1 MNKSIPIPSYDFSK
15 YIDNDILNY
24 ALSNGIID
32 LDSVHESYMASKLE
46 KVKKLHPYSVTPP
59 SDSNNRWQIYF
70 KGLDGKRK
78 LIRAQTEE
86 ELWKKLIPLYSSSL
100 YIEKKTFYKL
110 YLEWLDYKSAICNS
124 KNTILRHKQHYRKYF
139 KNSILNNM
147 ELHRVNEIILEKE
160 CNRIIREF
168 NLSRKEWTN
177 AKTILKGMFT
187 YALRKKYIKE
197 NPLDAVQILVKF
209 KQVVKKTGKSETY
222 NTEELDQLN
231 AYLDE
236 KFLKTQDLSFMAV
249 KLNFLMGLRV
259 GELVAIKWTDIC
271 DENQL
276 HIVREE
282 IRDQENGALE
292 VVEHTKTNTDR
303 FVALIPKALDILSK
317 IKHDGEYIFIRDGE
331 RITSRQINYVL
342 EKYAERKGVRTKRSH
357 KMRKTYASKLNANG
371 VLLDCIREQLGH
383 SNLQT
388 TLGYIYN
395 PLTEK
400 ETYDLITKALQLI
413 CIQVYSKSP

>member
-1 MNKSIPIPSYDFSK
+1 MTGTYSNQINDFSK
-15 YIDNDILNY
+15 YVDNDILNY
-24 ALSNGIID
+24 ALANGIID
-32 LDSVHESYMASKLE
+32 LDSVHESYMASKVD
-46 KVKKLHPYSVTPP
+46 KIKKLHPYTVTPP
-59 SDSNNRWQIYF
+59 CDSNSRWQTYF

-78 LIRAQTEE
+78 LIRAQSEE

-100 YIEKKTFYKL
+100 YLEKKTFYKL

-124 KNTILRHKQHYRKYF
+124 KNTILRHRQHYRKYF
-139 KNSILNNM
+139 ENSILHNM
-147 ELHRVNEIILEKE
+147 ELHRVNEIVLEKE
-160 CNRIIREF
+160 CNRIVREF

-187 YALRKKYIKE
+187 YAVRQKYLKE

-222 NTEELDQLN
+222 NTEELEQIN
-231 AYLDE
+231 QYLDKKYSE
-236 KFLKTQDLSFMAV
+236 TGDLSFMAV
-249 KLNFLMGLRV
+249 KLNFLIGLRV
-259 GELVAIKWTDIC
+259 GELVALKWTDIC
-271 DENQL
+271 DENHL

-282 IRDQENGALE
+282 IRDQATGALE

-303 FVALIPKALDILSK
+303 FVVLVPKALDILSK
-317 IKHDGEYIFIRDGE
+317 IKHDGEYIFIRNGE

-342 EKYAERKGVRTKRSH
+342 EKYAERNGVRTKSSH

-371 VLLDCIREQLGH
+371 VPLDCIREQLGH

-400 ETYDLITKALQLI
+400 ETYDLITKAL
-413 CIQVYSKSP
+413 

>member
-1 MNKSIPIPSYDFSK
+1 MTESHPIPIYDFSK

-24 ALSNGIID
+24 ALANGIID
-32 LDSVHESYMASKLE
+32 LDSVYENHMASKLQMT
-46 KVKKLHPYSVTPP
+46 KKLHPYSITPP
-59 SDSNNRWQIYF
+59 SDGNSRWQTYF

-78 LIRAQTEE
+78 LIRAQSEE

-100 YIEKKTFYKL
+100 YLEKMTFYKL
-110 YLEWLDYKSAICNS
+110 YLEWLDYKSAICSS
-124 KNTILRHKQHYRKYF
+124 KNTILRHRQHYRKYF
-139 KNSILNNM
+139 EDSILHNM
-147 ELHRVNEIILEKE
+147 ELHRVNEIVLEKE
-160 CNRIIREF
+160 CTRIVREF

-187 YALRKKYIKE
+187 YAIRKKYIKE

-222 NTEELDQLN
+222 NTEELEQIN
-231 AYLDE
+231 QYLDE
-236 KFLKTQDLSFMAV
+236 KFLETQDLSFMAV
-249 KLNFLMGLRV
+249 KLNFMMGLRV

-303 FVALIPKALDILSK
+303 FVVLVPKALDILSK
-317 IKHDGEYIFIRDGE
+317 IKHSGEYIFMRDGE

-342 EKYAERKGVRTKRSH
+342 EKYAERNGVRTKSSH

-371 VLLDCIREQLGH
+371 VPLDCIREQLGH

-400 ETYDLITKALQLI
+400 ETYDLITKAL
-413 CIQVYSKSP
+413 

>member
-1 MNKSIPIPSYDFSK
+1 M
-15 YIDNDILNY
+15 
-24 ALSNGIID
+24 
-32 LDSVHESYMASKLE
+32 
-46 KVKKLHPYSVTPP
+46 
-59 SDSNNRWQIYF
+59 
-70 KGLDGKRK
+70 
-78 LIRAQTEE
+78 
-86 ELWKKLIPLYSSSL
+86 
-100 YIEKKTFYKL
+100 TFYKL

-124 KNTILRHKQHYRKYF
+124 NNTILRHKQHYRKYF
-139 KNSILNNM
+139 ENSILHNM

-160 CNRIIREF
+160 CNRIVREF

-187 YALRKKYIKE
+187 YAIRRKYIKE
-197 NPLDAVQILVKF
+197 NPLDTVQILVKF

-222 NTEELDQLN
+222 NTEELEQLN
-231 AYLDE
+231 KYLDE
-236 KFLKTQDLSFMAV
+236 KFLETQDLSFMAV

-282 IRDQENGALE
+282 IRDQETGALE

-303 FVALIPKALDILSK
+303 FVVLVPKTLNILSK
-317 IKHDGEYIFIRDGE
+317 IKHDGEYIFMRDGE

-342 EKYAERKGVRTKRSH
+342 EKYAERNGVRTKSSH

-371 VLLDCIREQLGH
+371 VPLDCIREQLGH

-400 ETYDLITKALQLI
+400 ETYNLITKAL
-413 CIQVYSKSP
+413 

>member
-1 MNKSIPIPSYDFSK
+1 M
-15 YIDNDILNY
+15 
-24 ALSNGIID
+24 
-32 LDSVHESYMASKLE
+32 
-46 KVKKLHPYSVTPP
+46 
-59 SDSNNRWQIYF
+59 
-70 KGLDGKRK
+70 
-78 LIRAQTEE
+78 
-86 ELWKKLIPLYSSSL
+86 
-100 YIEKKTFYKL
+100 TFYKL

-124 KNTILRHKQHYRKYF
+124 KNTILRHRQHYRKYF
-139 KNSILNNM
+139 ENSILHNM
-147 ELHRVNEIILEKE
+147 ELHRVNEIVLEKE
-160 CNRIIREF
+160 CNRIVREF

-187 YALRKKYIKE
+187 YAIRKKYIKK

-209 KQVVKKTGKSETY
+209 KQVVKKTGKTETY
-222 NTEELDQLN
+222 NTEELEQLN
-231 AYLDE
+231 KYLDE
-236 KFLKTQDLSFMAV
+236 KFLETQDLSFIAV

-282 IRDQENGALE
+282 IRDQETGALE

-303 FVALIPKALDILSK
+303 FVVLVPKALNILSK
-317 IKHDGEYIFIRDGE
+317 IKHDGEYIFMRDGA

-342 EKYAERKGVRTKRSH
+342 EKYAERNGVRTKSSH

-371 VLLDCIREQLGH
+371 VPLDCIREQLGH

-400 ETYDLITKALQLI
+400 ETYDLITKAL
-413 CIQVYSKSP
+413 

>member
-1 MNKSIPIPSYDFSK
+1 
-15 YIDNDILNY
+15 
-24 ALSNGIID
+24 
-32 LDSVHESYMASKLE
+32 
-46 KVKKLHPYSVTPP
+46 
-59 SDSNNRWQIYF
+59 
-70 KGLDGKRK
+70 
-78 LIRAQTEE
+78 
-86 ELWKKLIPLYSSSL
+86 
-100 YIEKKTFYKL
+100 
-110 YLEWLDYKSAICNS
+110 
-124 KNTILRHKQHYRKYF
+124 
-139 KNSILNNM
+139 
-147 ELHRVNEIILEKE
+147 VNEIVLEKE
-160 CNRIIREF
+160 CNRIVREF

-187 YALRKKYIKE
+187 YAIRRKYIKE

-222 NTEELDQLN
+222 NTEELEQLN
-231 AYLDE
+231 KYLDE
-236 KFLKTQDLSFMAV
+236 KFLETQDPSFMAV

-282 IRDQENGALE
+282 IRDQETGALE

-303 FVALIPKALDILSK
+303 FVVLVPKTLNILSK
-317 IKHDGEYIFIRDGE
+317 IKHDGEYIFMRDGA

-342 EKYAERKGVRTKRSH
+342 EKYAERNGVRTKSSH

-371 VLLDCIREQLGH
+371 VPLDCIREQLGH

-400 ETYDLITKALQLI
+400 ETYDLITKAL
-413 CIQVYSKSP
+413 

>member
-1 MNKSIPIPSYDFSK
+1 MTGTYSNQINDFSK
-15 YIDNDILNY
+15 YVDNDILNY
-24 ALSNGIID
+24 ALANGIID
-32 LDSVHESYMASKLE
+32 LDSVHESYMASKVD
-46 KVKKLHPYSVTPP
+46 KIKKLHPYTVTPP
-59 SDSNNRWQIYF
+59 CDSNSRWQTYF

-78 LIRAQTEE
+78 LIRAQSEE

-100 YIEKKTFYKL
+100 YLEKKTFYKL

-124 KNTILRHKQHYRKYF
+124 KNTILRHRQHYRKYF
-139 KNSILNNM
+139 ENSILHNM
-147 ELHRVNEIILEKE
+147 ELHRVNEIVLEKE

-187 YALRKKYIKE
+187 YAVRQKYLKE

-222 NTEELDQLN
+222 NTEELEQIN
-231 AYLDE
+231 QYLDKKYSE
-236 KFLKTQDLSFMAV
+236 TGDLSFMAV
-249 KLNFLMGLRV
+249 KLNFLIGLRV
-259 GELVAIKWTDIC
+259 GELVALKWTDIF
-271 DENQL
+271 DENHL

-282 IRDQENGALE
+282 IRDQATGALE

-303 FVALIPKALDILSK
+303 FVVLVPKALDILSK
-317 IKHDGEYIFIRDGE
+317 IKHDGEYIFIRNGE

-342 EKYAERKGVRTKRSH
+342 EKYAERNGVRTKSSH

-371 VLLDCIREQLGH
+371 VPLDCIREQLGH

-400 ETYDLITKALQLI
+400 ETYDLITKAL
-413 CIQVYSKSP
+413 

>member
-1 MNKSIPIPSYDFSK
+1 MTGTYPNQINDYSK

-24 ALSNGIID
+24 ALANGIID
-32 LDSVHESYMASKLE
+32 LDSVHESYMASKVD
-46 KVKKLHPYSVTPP
+46 KIKKLHHYTVTPP
-59 SDSNNRWQIYF
+59 CDSNSRWQTYF

-78 LIRAQTEE
+78 LIRAQSEE

-124 KNTILRHKQHYRKYF
+124 KNTILRHRQHYRKYF
-139 KNSILNNM
+139 ENSILHNM
-147 ELHRVNEIILEKE
+147 ELHRVNEIVLEKE
-160 CNRIIREF
+160 CNRIVREF

-187 YALRKKYIKE
+187 YAIRRKYIKE

-222 NTEELDQLN
+222 NTEELKLLN
-231 AYLDE
+231 QYLDE
-236 KFLKTQDLSFMAV
+236 KFLETQDLSFMAV

-303 FVALIPKALDILSK
+303 FVVLVPKALNILSK
-317 IKHDGEYIFIRDGE
+317 IKHDGEYIFMRNGE

-342 EKYAERKGVRTKRSH
+342 EKYAERNGVRTKSSH

-371 VLLDCIREQLGH
+371 VPLDCIREQLGH

-400 ETYDLITKALQLI
+400 ETYDLITKAL
-413 CIQVYSKSP
+413 